1 MGIKKHIPFL
11 LSSGFDKCL
20 NLFHFRHYAQR
31 TFSGGYDGCCCVC
44 KGQHLSQLLLI
55 QVVQTVFQDMVQAAA
70 AEGVAGTGCLNGGI
84 LQERLHLYAQIL
96 VVSAASVSSQRQHD
110 QRNIVLFT
118 QLCDTCVEILF
129 AGEPLDLVIGNL

>member
-11 LSSGFDKCL
+11 LSSGFDKR
-20 NLFHFRHYAQR
+20 LFHFRHYAQC

-55 QVVQTVFQDMVQAAA
+55 QVVQTVFQDIVQAAA
-70 AEGVAGTGCLNGGI
+70 AEGIAGTGCLNGGI

-110 QRNIVLFT
+110 QRDIVLFT